1 MIFSVLKQLHV
12 IYLILISK
20 MLIYMFRWVHACAIL
35 RSGVGTACT
44 ADMSDAGLC
53 CHLGAWQILYLQV
66 LYQEAVVQ

>member
-20 MLIYMFRWVHACAIL
+20 ILIYVRWVHACAIL

-53 CHLGAWQILYLQV
+53 CYLGAWQILYLQV
-66 LYQEAVVQ
+66 LYQEAGIQ